1 MTLPTGTNP
10 ISLGDIATE
19 YYITNGSITNVDFAL
34 GRFSDIAKVTGD
46 NMNDFHGKS
55 NLDRFPDGVGGTM
68 TPTFS
73 LTAAGN
79 IISLSGRADAMYRFM
94 VGING
99 SGSASPSVGWIG
111 SKSKRSDGVNVYI
124 YNGNIEMHCGGNNY
138 PDTTLRY
145 AIPSDWTNDIIREIT
160 IGYEGGNTEW
170 LRVDGIVRD
179 THDDTGGGGRLD
191 GEGSSSTNL
200 FFGQLPGTNVER
212 GDDVPNA
219 AQIAPSNMVFVR
231 ADYWRNQFFPSTT

>member
-19 YYITNGSITNVDFAL
+19 YYLTNGSITNVDFAL
-34 GRFSDIAKVTGD
+34 DRFSDIAKLTGD

-55 NLDRFPDGVGGTM
+55 NLDRFSGIAPSV
-68 TPTFS
+68 S

-79 IISLSGRADAMYRFM
+79 IGLGSGRADAVYRFM

-111 SKSKRSDGVNVYI
+111 SKSKRGDGVNVYI
-124 YNGNIEMHCGGNNY
+124 YDGNIEMHCGGNNY

-191 GEGSSSTNL
+191 FDGSSSTNL
-200 FFGQLPGTNVER
+200 FFGELPGPNTER
-212 GDDVPNA
+212 GDDVPIE
-219 AQIAPSNMVFVR
+219 AQVVPSNMVFVR
-231 ADYWRNQFFPSTT
+231 ADYWRNQFFASTT

>member
-19 YYITNGSITNVDFAL
+19 YYLTNGSITNVDFAL
-34 GRFSDIAKVTGD
+34 DRFSDIAKLTGD

-55 NLDRFPDGVGGTM
+55 NLDRFSGIAPSV
-68 TPTFS
+68 S

-79 IISLSGRADAMYRFM
+79 IGLGSGRSDAVYRFM

-111 SKSKRSDGVNVYI
+111 SKSKRGDGVNVYI
-124 YNGNIEMHCGGNNY
+124 YDGNIEMHCGGNNY

-179 THDDTGGGGRLD
+179 THDSTGGGGRLD
-191 GEGSSSTNL
+191 AEGASSTNL
-200 FFGQLPGTNVER
+200 FFGALPGAGVER

-219 AQIAPSNMVFVR
+219 AQVAPSNMVFVR
-231 ADYWRNQFFPSTT
+231 ADYWRNQFFASTT

>member
-19 YYITNGSITNVDFAL
+19 YYLTNASITNVDFAL
-34 GRFSDIAKVTGD
+34 DRFSDIAKLTGD

-55 NLDRFPDGVGGTM
+55 NLDRFSGITPDY
-68 TPTFS
+68 S

-79 IISLSGRADAMYRFM
+79 TGGGTGRPNAVFRFM

-111 SKSKRSDGVNVYI
+111 SKAKSGEGVNVYI
-124 YNGNIEMHCGGNNY
+124 YNGNIEVHVGDNDY

-145 AIPSDWTNDIIREIT
+145 PIPSGWTNDIIREIT
-160 IGYEGGNTEW
+160 IGYERNETEW

-179 THDDTGGGGRLD
+179 THDDTGGARLD
-191 GEGSSSTNL
+191 GDGASSTN
-200 FFGQLPGTNVER
+200 FIFGELPGGSQR
-212 GDDVPNA
+212 GGEVPSA
-219 AQIAPSNMVFVR
+219 AEVAPSNMVFVR
-231 ADYWRNQFFPSTT
+231 ADYWRNQFFASTT

>member
-19 YYITNGSITNVDFAL
+19 YYLTNGSITNVDFAL
-34 GRFSDIAKVTGD
+34 DRFSDIAKLTGD

-55 NLDRFPDGVGGTM
+55 NLDRFSGIAPN
-68 TPTFS
+68 FS
-73 LTAAGN
+73 LNAAGN
-79 IISLSGRADAMYRFM
+79 ISSQAGRGDDVFRFM

-111 SKSKRSDGVNVYI
+111 SKSKRADGVNVYI

-145 AIPSDWTNDIIREIT
+145 AIPSGWTNDIIREIT
-160 IGYEGGNTEW
+160 IGYEGGRTEW

-191 GEGSSSTNL
+191 FDGSSSTNL
-200 FFGQLPGTNVER
+200 FFGALPGANAER
-212 GDDVPNA
+212 GDDVPIA
-219 AQIAPSNMVFVR
+219 AQVAPSNMVFVR
-231 ADYWRNQFFPSTT
+231 ADYWRNQVFASTT